1 MEDLKEERER
11 ANKGLS
17 FDEES
22 SLAAFASISLR
33 RDRGRRYYWDLG
45 FLSRQGRQ
53 DRRVCFVW
61 GNCKR
66 VGLIIGEIANFG
78 DKIKNIAY
86 DLILL
91 YFIAFCSFSFGFFF
105 SLN

>member
-1 MEDLKEERER
+1 MFVSVHVEDFKEERER

-45 FLSRQGRQ
+45 FLRRQG
-53 DRRVCFVW
+53 RRVCFVW

-66 VGLIIGEIANFG
+66 VSVIFFISQISTSIIM
-78 DKIKNIAY
+78 
-86 DLILL
+86 L
-91 YFIAFCSFSFGFFF
+91 S
-105 SLN
+105 